1 MQHQVAKYV
10 TGQIQLKKS
19 FDTLHGKEKLV
30 LGGIIFSSFSELQS
44 RKNLVYLSW

>member
-19 FDTLHGKEKLV
+19 FNTWHGKEKLV
-30 LGGIIFSSFSELQS
+30 LEEFFFFSELY
-44 RKNLVYLSW
+44 KVDKI